1 MSIFDKIKEPTG
13 IELVDTMLDPYL
25 RGEGILA
32 DTVRGFYSAEERLKN
47 IQKFNTTEKLLDKYT
62 KKEEKI
68 DRMLAN
74 EYGPATFDSAEFIK
88 GAMEEQGV
96 TSPYDVDVGSEYD
109 SYVRQV
115 KDTKG
120 AVLAEQLT
128 TDSKYDVF
136 AKATAMGVADAGLFI
151 ASMLDGYGGDLQFE
165 RMSNAV
171 RNNKY
176 VDLKYAINRENLASL
191 LGKPVEELTTK
202 DLEDAEAQIYAL
214 HNMSHLGYGLGTIG
228 SFPAEDV
235 LFRGAFAAF
244 TQGGKLAFNNPKTTA
259 AVAGAAVTSQTSD
272 AEARQK
278 VIKYANELGQGDDV
292 AKQSEVDQM
301 VADYIAGKTKTDKI
315 DTTPTKPVV
324 EGGTTT
330 IKTRDP
336 GGGPLKK
343 TEVST
348 ELLDKAAEMYRGE
361 GVTWA
366 DLTKSQKDHLFD
378 ARGIGPKI
386 DIEQG
391 TINPLWKPV
400 TKKPVYGGT
409 TDADIAYT
417 KELDKAAAYLSNGE
431 KTYGEFLTEA
441 QRTEQGLKRGNTQT
455 QAYIRNH
462 FIRENKFIGPASEGK
477 QSNIKAV
484 KNAQEERLIRRAE
497 AFYEQHDRYP
507 TSAELH
513 FNTFGYTI
521 IDSRGTDLVDHSKQ
535 IRLLEDE
542 GKIILSAED
551 EVRLAKKVEE
561 GDRFQYGTK
570 EFENQYQSVVE
581 VISRITGIPE
591 VRVTDFFHRGH
602 SLREDYLNRV
612 PVELQELVLRPNQ
625 LLTSGQ
631 NSRHIHYE
639 NTIIDMYNLKEE
651 AMGYLNQILR
661 AEQTLNKTQLAA
673 LDDLVDVFGVG
684 IKENANNLQ
693 KAQSVLKGIQKNL
706 DQIDN
711 QMLEEGIYTPMYDP
725 VTGKARTFGQPAG
738 GKFDPYDP
746 KKPRSDQTRVPP
758 DIASQKATS
767 ADVMSAARRLEEKMK
782 SVDPETGLP
791 TATDQYGRALRKGG
805 KVRAFGN
812 EGGDEEDLKRRP
824 VFEKYLDFKQDKAAT
839 QLGIESMPESQQK
852 QMAFFLADPIE
863 GQQRIEREKVVDA
876 SVRYK
881 VVPKE
886 DSISNIQAKIAEQM
900 IDAKPTKF
908 PLSSFP
914 KLLTE
919 NPLTKSL
926 DRQMKTPFL
935 ILASAANDIIN
946 KMGGDEKMFNERF
959 PRLASYLTS
968 GYQPTPG
975 TDQEAAYIDGIDEI
989 NRALETGVRNLGFN
1003 TMDLVLGGIDLT
1015 GFGDGKLSERLRE
1028 NYEKTAKNDPETFM
1042 GDMIALLTEFGV
1054 PGGLV
1059 TKLITRFQKA
1069 MRLKGFNTMTRYIDD
1084 DTVGAARFAMQASN
1098 IAKRMGTGAVI
1109 FGAADFVG
1117 GGPYSSLKRMFPEDA
1132 TLLPGKPI
1140 DTTDLSG
1147 VDLALANFK
1156 NRVRFGADGALIGGL
1171 FPLLGPPA
1179 WALTKGTL
1187 ALPFKTIPGVNR
1199 SVFGGALQLAG
1210 VPLKIAADSLA
1221 GKIPYTS
1228 KTIPLVGD
1236 AISYLGKQGAT
1247 AAQATA
1253 AFIGKQVFTR
1263 ATLGIYDLANAR
1275 ASIYT
1280 GIKPPSAMFTKSLP
1294 DFQTW
1299 RQFSVNS
1306 KDPLHQY
1313 LAKIDNKLAMFRDIG
1328 KLGKDAFATM
1338 TQSDLYIR
1346 SKSRAV
1352 EKYLM
1357 DVERIAYK
1365 LAKAFEERHQKYGEF
1380 ETIQKK
1386 YLDDVLDFLEGTIR
1400 VDQLPK
1406 QLQVPANDLRNYTNS
1421 LKKEFGELLPTT
1433 DPIKYLIDA
1442 DINSMMRRSFAAFTN
1457 NSYAPTPKSVDTAKT
1472 FIKDLIRGNNG
1483 LRMEAEMAF
1492 PNKTIDEAIDEYASL
1507 KVADIMHTAKY
1518 EMADPFRA
1526 LENITRK
1533 LNLEDEIKLVTGDEL
1548 PSAIKKL
1555 LGEEKNLRSSLLQ
1568 TTGNIIAS
1576 TSQKKSLDRIAEMG
1590 LANGWLFR
1598 TKEEALG
1605 KGILNAAPL
1614 TDVKGSGFLLNDAI
1628 GLYGTPEIIKQ
1639 LGGYSLFDG
1648 FLKSTIYQN
1657 ILAAKAMVQ
1666 GGKTLYSP
1674 ATQMRNVG
1682 SAALFALNVGHIG
1695 GSASVPQAFKIV
1707 MDDIFG
1713 PGRNVDKKQLNK
1725 FIERKI
1731 ELGVI
1736 DENVVAQELTAIL
1749 NDLKG
1754 ATKETGEP
1762 VISSFNQLIQRVG
1775 NTQLSQYVQRLY
1787 AGGDNLWKLYGH
1799 EFYISELKQFTK
1811 SIDDVKRYFSD
1822 IVGREFVEL
1831 SPKTGGKKTVM
1842 EGIEEIAAHLVR
1854 DTYPTYSRVPP
1865 AIQAIRKLPIGN
1877 FISFPAEMLRTTAT
1891 TLSTSL
1897 KHIASG
1903 NPGLQSMGYRS
1914 LFGQFTTLYGVN
1926 EAVKSLGHTLTDVSP
1941 EAIRAYQDGLGPS
1954 FMENHLMVPLTNK
1967 DPQTGEFKAFDLS
1980 SYNPYAYVLDPIEG
1994 FIRELGTTRMS
2005 VDEVEGEVYNRIF
2018 DASGPLM
2025 ALIEP
2030 FTAETILLEPMFD
2043 IWARQGRARNGA
2055 TVFSPTD
2062 DFGTKV
2068 SKSFNHIIGTVAPGF
2083 VRSTGQVLNALSLD
2097 TKQGRVS
2104 ELADVFIRLLGGSII
2119 NVDPVSALDYKAID
2133 IREIRSNAYKTEH
2146 FFSKE
2151 NALERGPDVM
2161 AAEFQQ
2167 IQNEALA
2174 AQFEVYKMFA
2184 QALDSGLLTRA
2195 QIESVLGPD
2204 GRNVPNLDN
2213 LMDGF
2218 FTPVSYSES
2227 GLEQRADE
2235 LYQEYLKS
2243 GIVINRSDLLPL
2255 SKLDGIIFKMENIR
2269 FKDLVDPQ
2277 RAPLPN
2283 PAGSGSNL
2291 FLGEQQEPVT
2301 PQLPDTPT
2309 PVVPNTNMNP
2319 VNPATGLTT
2328 TETALLSPGEQ
2339 AIRQRQKGMA

>member
-1 MSIFDKIKEPTG
+1 MSLFDIDEALTNREKRRGQGKEEDRLKQAQLDKIVDGGSAFAGGYLFDIPGMFGFEDYTYGPGITDAIDIDKRRYRENGKLKIDPKIIGPKEGLEQFVDYDPRGTYQGGSYQDLLTGKYYDDEGNLIGVEKELRDYVRSIARDDNLYRAGEAAMIATDLLGAKGAFTFLKAYGPKILRVLGITASSGLLMGAGKLPKPPKIKGASTGKFSDLSTSAQKKIEGTVLEDLGSKTKIDKSGFEAGTGRKTEVGKYRNIFDNLGLDLAYDRTGSYKPKTVDQANKILSEIDSPYETVKVLKDDILQPTFDKHVDKTLKKLKLDKDTYLTAKEIGLIFGLQNVDAWPKTMRTLTTASTKAEEPAAKAMLAIKKIDERG
-13 IELVDTMLDPYL
+13 VGFGPGVKYHLGDTIDALKNLNQARITRQVATIANNQITNVQSKWTRALVDS
-25 RGEGILA
+25 R
-32 DTVRGFYSAEERLKN
+32 
-47 IQKFNTTEKLLDKYT
+47 FNKMAS
-62 KKEEKI
+62 KEEKAAIKKLKEDVKKLNKGKKRTDDDYIELDHINGIAVSLMNNNMGREAFSKFLQTKNINILDI
-68 DRMLAN
+68 DNQSEWTRLYN
-74 EYGPATFDSAEFIK
+74 EFLDGLDETKVFNAIYNIGKPSNLSPIPRIEQAMKVPFLTKTKVFDSTT
-88 GAMEEQGV
+88 GGL
-96 TSPYDVDVGSEYD
+96 YDKQQS
-109 SYVRQV
+109 
-115 KDTKG
+115 
-120 AVLAEQLT
+120 LM
-128 TDSKYDVF
+128 KYRYE
-136 AKATAMGVADAGLFI
+136 LE
-151 ASMLDGYGGDLQFE
+151 DLQFLKN
-165 RMSNAV
+165 NADSISK
-171 RNNKY
+171 R
-176 VDLKYAINRENLASL
+176 DLNY
-191 LGKPVEELTTK
+191 
-202 DLEDAEAQIYAL
+202 Y
-214 HNMSHLGYGLGTIG
+214 
-228 SFPAEDV
+228 
-235 LFRGAFAAF
+235 
-244 TQGGKLAFNNPKTTA
+244 
-259 AVAGAAVTSQTSD
+259 
-272 AEARQK
+272 
-278 VIKYANELGQGDDV
+278 
-292 AKQSEVDQM
+292 
-301 VADYIAGKTKTDKI
+301 I
-315 DTTPTKPVV
+315 DTYGDTKIRKFAQSKD
-324 EGGTTT
+324 TF
-330 IKTRDP
+330 
-336 GGGPLKK
+336 LK
-343 TEVST
+343 
-348 ELLDKAAEMYRGE
+348 
-361 GVTWA
+361 GVTKRINK
-366 DLTKSQKDHLFD
+366 LKEIIK
-378 ARGIGPKI
+378 KK
-386 DIEQG
+386 EQ
-391 TINPLWKPV
+391 NV
-400 TKKPVYGGT
+400 
-409 TDADIAYT
+409 
-417 KELDKAAAYLSNGE
+417 DKYFE
-431 KTYGEFLTEA
+431 K
-441 QRTEQGLKRGNTQT
+441 
-455 QAYIRNH
+455 
-462 FIRENKFIGPASEGK
+462 
-477 QSNIKAV
+477 
-484 KNAQEERLIRRAE
+484 AQELE
-497 AFYEQHDRYP
+497 A
-507 TSAELH
+507 
-513 FNTFGYTI
+513 
-521 IDSRGTDLVDHSKQ
+521 
-535 IRLLEDE
+535 
-542 GKIILSAED
+542 
-551 EVRLAKKVEE
+551 
-561 GDRFQYGTK
+561 
-570 EFENQYQSVVE
+570 
-581 VISRITGIPE
+581 
-591 VRVTDFFHRGH
+591 
-602 SLREDYLNRV
+602 
-612 PVELQELVLRPNQ
+612 
-625 LLTSGQ
+625 
-631 NSRHIHYE
+631 
-639 NTIIDMYNLKEE
+639 
-651 AMGYLNQILR
+651 
-661 AEQTLNKTQLAA
+661 
-673 LDDLVDVFGVG
+673 
-684 IKENANNLQ
+684 
-693 KAQSVLKGIQKNL
+693 KGIQIPKL
-706 DQIDN
+706 PERD
-711 QMLEEGIYTPMYDP
+711 
-725 VTGKARTFGQPAG
+725 TFADPAG
-738 GKFDPYDP
+738 
-746 KKPRSDQTRVPP
+746 
-758 DIASQKATS
+758 
-767 ADVMSAARRLEEKMK
+767 
-782 SVDPETGLP
+782 SVGQNPE
-791 TATDQYGRALRKGG
+791 DREDEIDKRKG
-805 KVRAFGN
+805 
-812 EGGDEEDLKRRP
+812 
-824 VFEKYLDFKQDKAAT
+824 VFARYLDLEQEKAAT
-839 QLGIESMPESQQK
+839 QLGLESMPESQQK

-863 GQQRIEREKVVDA
+863 GQQRIERERVADA

-946 KMGGDEKMFNERF
+946 KMGGDEKQFYERF
-959 PRLASYLTS
+959 PRLSEYLSS
-968 GYQPTPG
+968 GFQPVSATA
-975 TDQEAAYIDGIDEI
+975 QEAAYIDGIDEI

-1147 VDLALANFK
+1147 ADLALANFK

-1263 ATLGIYDLANAR
+1263 AALGIYDLANAR

-1299 RQFSVNS
+1299 RRFSVNS

-1352 EKYLM
+1352 EKYLI
-1357 DVERIAYK
+1357 DIERIAYK

-1406 QLQVPANDLRNYTNS
+1406 QLQVAANDLRNYTNS

-1457 NSYAPTPKSVDTAKT
+1457 NSYAPTPRSVDTAKT
-1472 FIKDLIRGNNG
+1472 FIKDLIRGNSG

-2018 DASGPLM
+2018 DAGGPLM

-2184 QALDSGLLTRA
+2184 QALDSGLLTRE

-2269 FKDLVDPQ
+2269 FKDLVDPE
-2277 RAPLPN
+2277 RPPLPQ
-2283 PAGSGSNL
+2283 PTGSGSNI
-2291 FLGEQQEPVT
+2291 FFGEQQQEPVT

>member
-1 MSIFDKIKEPTG
+1 MSLFDNDEALTSREKRRGQGLEEDRLKQAQLDKIVDGGSAFAGGYLFDIPGMFGFEDYSYGPGITNAIDIKKRRYRENGKLKIDPKIIGPKKGLEQFVDYDPKGTYQGGSYQDLLTGKYYDDEGNLIGVEKELRDYVRAIARDDNLYRAGEAAMIATDLLGAKGAFTFLKAHAPLILRVLGITASSGLLMGAGKLPKTPKIKGASTGKFADLSPSAQKKIEGTMLEDLGGTHYGNIPKNVQIGVGKNATRPPDKDINKLYNDITSGKINLEEQPYGYQTVVMGKTVPLFDKNSF
-13 IELVDTMLDPYL
+13 V
-25 RGEGILA
+25 
-32 DTVRGFYSAEERLKN
+32 
-47 IQKFNTTEKLLDKYT
+47 YT
-62 KKEEKI
+62 KKFEDMTTNEKKQ
-68 DRMLAN
+68 LQSSLYF
-74 EYGPATFDSAEFIK
+74 YGRFIK
-88 GAMEEQGV
+88 NKGDKL
-96 TSPYDVDVGSEYD
+96 SPDELQNLFKENITDYVPYEYF
-109 SYVRQV
+109 SSLVRADRTDGGGNSVFGQTV
-115 KDTKG
+115 RDILQPTRIEGGHANAFFFKPPTKTDLKKINE
-120 AVLAEQLT
+120 AYQKRHQAPLT
-128 TDSKYDVF
+128 TDQIDR
-136 AKATAMGVADAGLFI
+136 I
-151 ASMLDGYGGDLQFE
+151 
-165 RMSNAV
+165 
-171 RNNKY
+171 NK
-176 VDLKYAINRENLASL
+176 ISEN
-191 LGKPVEELTTK
+191 
-202 DLEDAEAQIYAL
+202 
-214 HNMSHLGYGLGTIG
+214 
-228 SFPAEDV
+228 
-235 LFRGAFAAF
+235 
-244 TQGGKLAFNNPKTTA
+244 
-259 AVAGAAVTSQTSD
+259 
-272 AEARQK
+272 
-278 VIKYANELGQGDDV
+278 
-292 AKQSEVDQM
+292 
-301 VADYIAGKTKTDKI
+301 DYINNIMLTERRLPELDELRKVFPNLTDSQLGRTVTEYINLLSGKKFFT
-315 DTTPTKPVV
+315 
-324 EGGTTT
+324 G
-330 IKTRDP
+330 
-336 GGGPLKK
+336 
-343 TEVST
+343 
-348 ELLDKAAEMYRGE
+348 
-361 GVTWA
+361 
-366 DLTKSQKDHLFD
+366 
-378 ARGIGPKI
+378 
-386 DIEQG
+386 EQG
-391 TINPLWKPV
+391 TINSVRKRAILADELFEQLRK
-400 TKKPVYGGT
+400 TGG
-409 TDADIAYT
+409 
-417 KELDKAAAYLSNGE
+417 
-431 KTYGEFLTEA
+431 
-441 QRTEQGLKRGNTQT
+441 
-455 QAYIRNH
+455 
-462 FIRENKFIGPASEGK
+462 NKFNFYRIAS
-477 QSNIKAV
+477 
-484 KNAQEERLIRRAE
+484 
-497 AFYEQHDRYP
+497 
-507 TSAELH
+507 
-513 FNTFGYTI
+513 
-521 IDSRGTDLVDHSKQ
+521 
-535 IRLLEDE
+535 
-542 GKIILSAED
+542 
-551 EVRLAKKVEE
+551 
-561 GDRFQYGTK
+561 
-570 EFENQYQSVVE
+570 
-581 VISRITGIPE
+581 
-591 VRVTDFFHRGH
+591 
-602 SLREDYLNRV
+602 
-612 PVELQELVLRPNQ
+612 
-625 LLTSGQ
+625 
-631 NSRHIHYE
+631 
-639 NTIIDMYNLKEE
+639 YN
-651 AMGYLNQILR
+651 
-661 AEQTLNKTQLAA
+661 AA
-673 LDDLVDVFGVG
+673 LDQMDNVILRNVNQATMKRKAGDILRNNGVTKGEIQIHEPASIVTAARFNMHSYANFIVPQTKFKNGTTIPKTQAVLSKLLVQLQEGQIKLPQLLEKYNANIAKNGLNKNEVVTILPPTRKAIENWYGKKNVQRYLDEFGMDLVGEAKEAGFAFGVPKNSMVLDDFVKNG
-684 IKENANNLQ
+684 GFGYKTGNAM
-693 KAQSVLKGIQKNL
+693 G
-706 DQIDN
+706 
-711 QMLEEGIYTPMYDP
+711 GTPIRRDEF
-725 VTGKARTFGQPAG
+725 ADPAG
-738 GKFDPYDP
+738 
-746 KKPRSDQTRVPP
+746 RVG
-758 DIASQKATS
+758 QN
-767 ADVMSAARRLEEKMK
+767 
-782 SVDPETGLP
+782 PE
-791 TATDQYGRALRKGG
+791 DREDEIDKRKG
-805 KVRAFGN
+805 
-812 EGGDEEDLKRRP
+812 
-824 VFEKYLDFKQDKAAT
+824 VFARYLDLEQEKAAT
-839 QLGIESMPESQQK
+839 QLGLESMPESQQK

-863 GQQRIEREKVVDA
+863 GQQRIERERVADA

-881 VVPKE
+881 IVPKE

-935 ILASAANDIIN
+935 ILASAANDIMN
-946 KMGGDEKMFNERF
+946 KMGGDEKQFYERF
-959 PRLASYLTS
+959 PRLSEYLSS
-968 GYQPTPG
+968 GFQPVSATA
-975 TDQEAAYIDGIDEI
+975 QEAAYIDGIDEI

-1147 VDLALANFK
+1147 ADLALANFK
-1156 NRVRFGADGALIGGL
+1156 NRIRFGADGALIGGL

-1263 ATLGIYDLANAR
+1263 AALGIYDLANAR

-1299 RQFSVNS
+1299 RRFSVNS

-1352 EKYLM
+1352 EKYLI
-1357 DVERIAYK
+1357 DIERIAYK

-1406 QLQVPANDLRNYTNS
+1406 QLQVPANDLRNYTNL

-1457 NSYAPTPKSVDTAKT
+1457 NSYAPTPRSVDTAKT
-1472 FIKDLIRGNNG
+1472 FIKDLIRGNSV

-1811 SIDDVKRYFSD
+1811 SIDDVKRYFRD

-1941 EAIRAYQDGLGPS
+1941 EAMRAYQDGLGPS

-2018 DASGPLM
+2018 DAGGPLM

-2235 LYQEYLKS
+2235 LYKEYLKS

-2269 FKDLVDPQ
+2269 FKDLVDPE
-2277 RAPLPN
+2277 RAPLPQ

-2291 FLGEQQEPVT
+2291 FFGEQQQEPVT